1 MDSQLLIYKLWG
13 KIDNFQSGDYF
24 VQIKLINSNR
34 IAKFQVVLDNNAALG
49 GYNTPLCYLN
59 FLYAALVFVGAFA
72 AFLVQVS
79 IWLFRKKWGIKK
91 YLREKTKFLGLTSI

>member
-24 VQIKLINSNR
+24 VQIKPINYNK
-34 IAKFQVVLDNNAALG
+34 IASFQVVMDNNAALG

-59 FLYAALVFVGAFA
+59 FIYAAMVFVGAMA
-72 AFLVQVS
+72 AFLVQV
-79 IWLFRKKWGIKK
+79 I
-91 YLREKTKFLGLTSI
+91 YL